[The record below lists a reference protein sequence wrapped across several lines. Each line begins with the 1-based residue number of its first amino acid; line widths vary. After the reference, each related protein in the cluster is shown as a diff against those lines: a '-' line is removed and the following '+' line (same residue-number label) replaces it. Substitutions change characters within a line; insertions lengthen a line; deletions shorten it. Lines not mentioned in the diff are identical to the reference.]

1 MQPERNTIRRALG
14 LLAESSAR
22 ETAISIIILI
32 IRALLPLLAVLLLRY
47 FVDQVTGAAGS
58 GMAEGTAS
66 EAFSAAPGMET
77 VSGIAG
83 SGTAEG
89 TASEAFSAA
98 PGMETVSG
106 IAGPGTGAGTT
117 AEAAAG
123 TGDLPLGGT
132 GSLQLGGTG
141 SLPRGGDGNLPWGG
155 GMPAILIW
163 LIAAMA
169 VALLADDLL
178 SYAGTYITRRHSFL
192 VEGHISSLI
201 HNHAGILGLKYFE
214 DPLFHDRLER
224 AARDISWRPAALVSD
239 LILLLRGVI
248 SFIAMAFVLRNFG
261 LVPLLILV
269 AVFIPFL
276 LVRARNSSKLWE
288 ARKKATADS
297 RQASYFSWLLTGEK
311 PAREVKLF
319 DLGGYFDSLFRKH
332 FRASKE
338 PELEAVKRNILPES
352 LASLLKVAAFAG
364 VLIYATSRYLASSIT
379 AGELAMYLVAF
390 RQALVYLRD
399 TVTGYSGLNEN
410 RLFLNDL
417 FSFLD
422 LRPESEGGSKAPDPG
437 SFREI
442 AAEKVTFTYPGGAL
456 PALQDVTVRIGRGE
470 KVAIVGPNGS
480 GKTTLVKLLCRL
492 YEPDKGQVMVNGA
505 DASAIEPGSYRKLF
519 SVVFQNFM
527 LYYLSAGDNIRLGDR
542 WPSAIDGQQ
551 HYSRVKTGSGT
562 FNCSDEAGG
571 TGTVTGRKAEEEIQE
586 PESMAEVRR
595 AAATAG
601 IGGLLEAL
609 PEGYD
614 TMLGHH
620 TEGGREL
627 SWGEWQKIAI
637 ARAVYRKSPVL
648 ILDEP
653 SSSLDADAEYE
664 IFSDLSR
671 ITGGRT
677 CIFIS
682 HRLSIVRDADRIIV
696 LDGGRIVE
704 TGTHE
709 ELMAAEGRYFTMFTR
724 QKSMYR

>member
-14 LLAESSAR
+14 LLAESSAK
-22 ETAISIIILI
+22 ETAINVIILI
-32 IRALLPLLAVLLLRY
+32 IRALLPLVALFLLRY
-47 FVDQVTGAAGS
+47 FVDQVIDAAGN
-58 GMAEGTAS
+58 
-66 EAFSAAPGMET
+66 
-77 VSGIAG
+77 
-83 SGTAEG
+83 
-89 TASEAFSAA
+89 
-98 PGMETVSG
+98 
-106 IAGPGTGAGTT
+106 
-117 AEAAAG
+117 
-123 TGDLPLGGT
+123 
-132 GSLQLGGTG
+132 
-141 SLPRGGDGNLPWGG
+141 GNLPWSGG
-155 GMPAILIW
+155 VPASLIW
-163 LIAAMA
+163 LIAA
-169 VALLADDLL
+169 VAIALMADDLL
-178 SYAGTYITRRHSFL
+178 SYAGNYITRRHSCL

-201 HNHAGILGLKYFE
+201 HNHAGRLGLKYFE

-239 LILLLRGVI
+239 FILLMRGVI
-248 SFIAMAFVLRNFG
+248 SFIAMIYVLRNFG
-261 LVPLLILV
+261 LIPLLILV
-269 AVFIPFL
+269 VIFIPFL
-276 LVRARNSSKLWE
+276 LVRARNSSRLWE

-319 DLGGYFDSLFRKH
+319 DIGGYFDRLFRKH

-338 PELEAVKRNILPES
+338 PELVTVKKNILPES

-399 TVTGYSGLNEN
+399 SVTGYSGLNEN
-410 RLFLNDL
+410 RLFLTDL

-422 LRPESEGGSKAPDPG
+422 LRPEAEGDDKAPDYD

-442 AAEKVTFTYPGGAL
+442 ATEKVTFTYPGAAL

-480 GKTTLVKLLCRL
+480 GKSTLVKLLCRL
-492 YEPDKGQVMVNGA
+492 YEPDKGCIMVNGA
-505 DASAIEPGSYRKLF
+505 DASAIESGSYRKLF

-527 LYYLSAGDNIRLGDR
+527 LYYLSAGDNIRLGER
-542 WPSAIDGQQ
+542 RQSTVDGQQ
-551 HYSRVKTGSGT
+551 HSSRVKTGSGT
-562 FNCSDEAGG
+562 NSSDEAGSG
-571 TGTVTGRKAEEEIQE
+571 VTSGGNKAGKETGERK
-586 PESMAEVRR
+586 SMADVRR
-595 AAATAG
+595 AAAAAG
-601 IGGLLEAL
+601 IDKLLEAL

-637 ARAVYRKSPVL
+637 ARALYRKSPVL

-682 HRLSIVRDADRIIV
+682 HRLSNVRDANRIIV

-709 ELMAAEGRYFTMFTR
+709 ELIAAEGRYFTMFTR

>member
-1 MQPERNTIRRALG
+1 MQPEKNTIRRALG
-14 LLAESSAR
+14 LLAESSAK
-22 ETAISIIILI
+22 ETVISVIILI
-32 IRALLPLLAVLLLRY
+32 IRALLPLVALFLLRY
-47 FVDQVTGAAGS
+47 FVDQVIDATGL
-58 GMAEGTAS
+58 T
-66 EAFSAAPGMET
+66 PGMET
-77 VSGIAG
+77 VSE
-83 SGTAEG
+83 TF
-89 TASEAFSAA
+89 SEA
-98 PGMETVSG
+98 PGVEAVSDSDGLGTLAET
-106 IAGPGTGAGTT
+106 A
-117 AEAAAG
+117 AEAAAD
-123 TGDLPLGGT
+123 T
-132 GSLQLGGTG
+132 
-141 SLPRGGDGNLPWGG
+141 GNLPWSGSV
-155 GMPAILIW
+155 PVSLIW
-163 LIAAMA
+163 LITA
-169 VALLADDLL
+169 VAIALLADDLL
-178 SYAGTYITRRHSFL
+178 SYAGNYITRRHSCL

-201 HNHAGILGLKYFE
+201 HNHAGRLGLKYFE

-239 LILLLRGVI
+239 FILLMRGVI
-248 SFIAMAFVLRNFG
+248 SFIAMIYVLRNFG
-261 LVPLLILV
+261 LIPLLILV
-269 AVFIPFL
+269 VIFIPFL
-276 LVRARNSSKLWE
+276 LVRARNSSRLWE
-288 ARKKATADS
+288 ARKRATADS

-319 DLGGYFDSLFRKH
+319 DIGGYFDRLFRKH

-338 PELEAVKRNILPES
+338 PELETVRKNILPES
-352 LASLLKVAAFAG
+352 LASLLKVLAFAG
-364 VLIYATSRYLASSIT
+364 VLIYATSRYLNSSIT

-399 TVTGYSGLNEN
+399 AVTGYSGINEN
-410 RLFLNDL
+410 RLFLTDL

-422 LRPESEGGSKAPDPG
+422 LRPETEGDGEAPDHE

-442 AAEKVTFTYPGGAL
+442 AAEKVTFTYPGAAR
-456 PALQDVTVRIGRGE
+456 PAIQDVTVRIGRGE

-480 GKTTLVKLLCRL
+480 GKSTLVKLLCRL
-492 YEPDKGQVMVNGA
+492 YEPDKGQIMINGA
-505 DASAIEPGSYRKLF
+505 DASAIEPRSYRKLF

-527 LYYLSAGDNIRLGDR
+527 LYYLSAGDNIRLGESR
-542 WPSAIDGQQ
+542 QSAVEGQQ
-551 HYSRVKTGSGT
+551 FRSRVKEGSGMN
-562 FNCSDEAGG
+562 NCSDEAGSAVRP
-571 TGTVTGRKAEEEIQE
+571 TASKAGKETEERG
-586 PESMAEVRR
+586 SMADVQR
-595 AAATAG
+595 AAAAAG
-601 IGGLLEAL
+601 IDRLLEAL

-637 ARAVYRKSPVL
+637 ARALYRKSPVL

-682 HRLSIVRDADRIIV
+682 HRLSNVRDADRIIV

>member
-1 MQPERNTIRRALG
+1 MQPEKNTIRRALG
-14 LLAESSAR
+14 LLAESSAK
-22 ETAISIIILI
+22 ETVISVIILI
-32 IRALLPLLAVLLLRY
+32 IRALLPLVALFLLRY
-47 FVDQVTGAAGS
+47 FVDQVIDATGL
-58 GMAEGTAS
+58 T
-66 EAFSAAPGMET
+66 PGMET
-77 VSGIAG
+77 VSE
-83 SGTAEG
+83 TF
-89 TASEAFSAA
+89 SEA
-98 PGMETVSG
+98 PGVEAVSDSDGLGTLAET
-106 IAGPGTGAGTT
+106 A
-117 AEAAAG
+117 AEAAAD
-123 TGDLPLGGT
+123 T
-132 GSLQLGGTG
+132 
-141 SLPRGGDGNLPWGG
+141 GNLPWSGSV
-155 GMPAILIW
+155 PVSLIW
-163 LIAAMA
+163 LITA
-169 VALLADDLL
+169 VAIALLADDLL

-562 FNCSDEAGG
+562 NNCSDEAGG
-571 TGTVTGRKAEEEIQE
+571 AVTATGRKAEEEIQE